1 MAPRTLTRCL
11 GSAAVVAL
19 VLTGCAV
26 DQSAGGG
33 DSGAAD
39 AEGGAAQ
46 SLSPAEDFTTIDL
59 ALVADA
65 EAEGGSLAWYESSS
79 EDQAAEI
86 LAAFQADY
94 PFVTDVE
101 HVRLRGAEVAPRV
114 AQEVAAGVPTG
125 DVLTTD
131 AASLGELESRD
142 LLAETEWTSFGVPEE
157 LVAGQTMISTAAAVY
172 VIIYNTDLVSPDE
185 APASWEDLLDPEWTG
200 KIGVWEQPFA
210 FAELAPVWGQQ
221 QVTDFAA
228 DFAAQQPRPYE
239 SAFPLAQAVGA
250 GEIPIGIGAVH
261 ASQPAI
267 AAGAPIDVVVP
278 DPTSFTML
286 YSAVAD
292 ASPNPA
298 TARLFAAWLTSE
310 TGQLAYEGATDRGN
324 PLLPGTQTA
333 ALVGDREISTFPPE
347 EASALAEL
355 LAELAAIRPN

>member
-1 MAPRTLTRCL
+1 MASRTLS
-11 GSAAVVAL
+11 GGIGAAAATLLL
-19 VLTGCAV
+19 VGCAV
-26 DQSAGGG
+26 ERPSEGSDSTADEPSA
-33 DSGAAD
+33 
-39 AEGGAAQ
+39 GAAQ
-46 SLSPAEDFTTIDL
+46 ALVPAEGFTSLDPAL
-59 ALVADA
+59 ADEAQAEDGQLV
-65 EAEGGSLAWYESSS
+65 WYESSS

-94 PFVTDVE
+94 PFVTDVQ

-131 AASLGELESRD
+131 AASLGELETRD
-142 LLAETEWTSFGVPEE
+142 LLAATGWTDFGVPEE
-157 LVAGQTMISTAAAVY
+157 LVAGETMISTAAAVY

-185 APASWEDLLDPEWTG
+185 APASWEDLLDPRWTG
-200 KIGVWEQPFA
+200 QIGVWEQPFA
-210 FAELAPVWGQQ
+210 FAELAPAWGQQ
-221 QVTDFAA
+221 RVIEFAT

-267 AAGAPIDVVVP
+267 DAGAPIDVIVP

-310 TGQLAYEGATDRGN
+310 SGQLAYEGATDRGN
-324 PLLPGTQTA
+324 PLLPGTQSA
-333 ALVGDREISTFPPE
+333 GLVEDRQLSSFPPDD
-347 EASALAEL
+347 ASALGEL
-355 LAELAAIRPN
+355 LAELAAI